1 MSSGNISY
9 KITSIVQKLSNV
21 VTFNI
26 LFESLSFLLF
36 RLIASMVANHLIRG
50 EEENEMHEKDVKL
63 QTSKKEESWEKLKCD

>member
-1 MSSGNISY
+1 M
-9 KITSIVQKLSNV
+9 KFNV

>member
-9 KITSIVQKLSNV
+9 KITSIVQKNV

-36 RLIASMVANHLIRG
+36 RLIASMVANPLIRG
-50 EEENEMHEKDVKL
+50 EEENEMHEKNVKL